1 MGLRDISLKPAYDSS
16 IDDILNDFY
25 IPVLSN
31 SIYYKRLAGFF
42 SSDSLAIAARGIS
55 RFIHNKGNMRIIASV
70 KLNKSDIEA
79 IIRGIKEPL
88 QVIEEASIR
97 SIENITDEFIKD
109 HINAL
114 AWMVANNM
122 LEIKIAARFDRNILD
137 SIDNRVENILS
148 MPIFHQKIGVLE
160 DNNGDMIS
168 FSGSINETASGW
180 LYNIEEF
187 KVFRKW
193 IGEEMKYV
201 EIDNKRFED
210 YWEGRVNTVNIY
222 DIPTAL
228 KQRLIKIIEDNN
240 ITRPTILEK
249 LQQWERKLSDR
260 NNDVRRKDFLIN
272 RNIELRAYQIDAINS
287 WMMHGKGF
295 IEMATGTGKT
305 YVALGCVK
313 KLEEKHPQ
321 QLMVIITVP
330 YTHLINQWLKNL
342 EEWGYYGIIASS
354 DEPNWQSKLSDRIH
368 DLNNCF
374 LHKLIVI
381 TTHDTL
387 SSTRFIE
394 IVSKTKAP
402 ILLIADEVH
411 GLGSPERRKGLL
423 ELYKY
428 RIGLSATP
436 RRWFDEEGTDVL
448 FDYFGET
455 VFSFSLDDAIRQGY
469 LTPYYYY
476 PHFIELTQDEL
487 KEYLKHTR
495 VIAIKYKEKNKNDN
509 LREQELLTQLLNKRR
524 QIIVNAKEKFDEFAR
539 ILSSYSKLKR
549 CLIYCSPQQ
558 IDMVQDILNKRGI
571 IQHRFT
577 AKEDREERQK
587 ILDNFMNGNYQA
599 LVAMRCLDEGVDIP
613 SAEVAFILASST
625 NPKEFIQ
632 RRGRI
637 LRLHADKKYA
647 YIHDF
652 AVIPTFNPHMYDNV
666 ILNIERKIITDELM
680 RVKEFANSSMNPTYA
695 LSEIDKILS
704 IYK

>member
-330 YTHLINQWLKNL
+330 YKHLINQWLKNL

-487 KEYLKHTR
+487 KEYLKYTR

-577 AKEDREERQK
+577 AEEDREERQK